1 MRKFRERYLGMDVCG
16 TDLGY
21 DWMDSITVY
30 CRKSYEG
37 NNYPDIANCLE
48 ELESDYIIRQAVLDT
63 KLIRSLLLEE
73 YTEGKKE

>member
-1 MRKFRERYLGMDVCG
+1 MRKFREQYLGMDVCG

-21 DWMDSITVY
+21 DWMDSMTHY
-30 CRKSYEG
+30 CKRSYEG
-37 NNYPDIANCLE
+37 NNYPDIATCLE